1 MIRARP
7 TRTLAAAAL
16 ALAIAAPG
24 ASGKG
29 SPPDAIRIGGPS
41 APNEAKV
48 AIVGSD
54 RSLRRHRFRV
64 LAANG
69 ETVLRGRL
77 KRAPGKPDP
86 WRHAY
91 AADLSSIARPGSYRV
106 VVGRLHSPAWRVDV
120 SGGRMPLL
128 SILQFFAANRDGD
141 EPSPIHGPAHLND
154 AIVHPDAPVHAG
166 ERIGIAGGWM
176 DAGDTLHFT
185 QTTAFAAALLQ
196 AAALLDPTDAAAL
209 EEEADVGI
217 RWLVKAHPAPDLFI
231 AQVGDERDHDLGFRD
246 PADDDASAKPGIG
259 TRFAYPEIGGDLG
272 GKAAAALALAYRRT
286 GDLALLTAAQEWY
299 AAGKAAGRAARPL
312 RQAGYP
318 AYAGNFYAGDLWQD
332 SLAAGAVELYRATCA
347 AGVCVGTYLDDFRAL
362 IAGPPG
368 ARRQPRGD
376 RLVRV
381 LRRRRRLRRLRRRAA
396 ARGSGH
402 HRLRRPAPQRED
414 RRGQARGN
422 AFGMPGYFSWGTTAT
437 NGGSGALAALATA
450 TPRGLPR
457 GCEVA
462 AGARDYLLGRNPFG
476 RSFVVGYGRRSAR
489 HPHTWASVFGA
500 VKPRGAVV
508 GGPAPR
514 GQVSG
519 QGFKAR
525 GRLNSGF
532 AAYEDRLDDYV
543 TSEPAIDYA
552 AASVLMLAALTGS
565 LLSTN
570 PFP

>member
-106 VVGRLHSPAWRVDV
+106 VVGRLHSPAWRVDL

-286 GDLALLTAAQEWY
+286 GDPALLTAAQEWY

-368 ARRQPRGD
+368 PDGNLGVIDSFASFAAADACGAFGD
-376 RLVRV
+376 GPLPGEAGTIGCDV
-381 LRRRRRLRRLRRRAA
+381 LRRNGKIAV
-396 ARGSGH
+396 
-402 HRLRRPAPQRED
+402 
-414 RRGQARGN
+414 GQARGN

-450 TPRGLPR
+450 TPRRAAPAAARSPPGPATTCSGATR
-457 GCEVA
+457 SGA
-462 AGARDYLLGRNPFG
+462 ASSSATAGAARAIRTPGPRC
-476 RSFVVGYGRRSAR
+476 SGRRSPAAR
-489 HPHTWASVFGA
+489 SSADRL
-500 VKPRGAVV
+500 RGARSPGRASRRA
-508 GGPAPR
+508 GG
-514 GQVSG
+514 S
-519 QGFKAR
+519 
-525 GRLNSGF
+525 
-532 AAYEDRLDDYV
+532 
-543 TSEPAIDYA
+543 T
-552 AASVLMLAALTGS
+552 AASPPTRTA
-565 LLSTN
+565 STTTS
-570 PFP
+570 PPSRRSTTPPPRC